1 MEYVAIEKNE
11 YELMVDTIK
20 NAVKEINNLVEERSV
35 ESEWVE
41 NGELSEMLGLTKRQ
55 MQGYRERGVLG
66 YSIIGRKIYYKRA
79 EVEKLIKQN
88 TIKCKK

>member
-20 NAVKEINNLVEERSV
+20 NAVKEIDNLAEERSV

-41 NGELSEMLGLTKRQ
+41 NGELSEMLGLTQRQ

-79 EVEKLIKQN
+79 EVERLIKQN